1 MMEVILR
8 EDVAELGKAGELVK
22 VKDGYG
28 RNFLLPRGLAYP
40 ATESNKRRVEAEA
53 QRKGIQLA
61 RQKDGAQ
68 ALAARLATADLTFE
82 VKAGEGDKLFGSVTS
97 ADIAARLAELGFAID
112 KRIIDLPEPIK
123 MVGIYQVPVRLHAEV
138 HPTVRVW
145 VVKEA

>member
-8 EDVAELGKAGELVK
+8 EDITDLGKAGEIVK

-28 RNFLLPRGLAYP
+28 RNYLMPRGLAYP
-40 ATESNKRRVEAEA
+40 ATAGNKRKVEAEA
-53 QRKGIQLA
+53 KRQGINLA
-61 RQKDGAQ
+61 RQREDAQ
-68 ALAARLATADLTFE
+68 AMAARLATADLTFQ

-97 ADIAARLAELGFAID
+97 ADIATRLAELGHHID

-123 MVGIYQVPVRLHAEV
+123 MVGVYQVPVRLHAEV

-145 VVKEA
+145 VVKEG